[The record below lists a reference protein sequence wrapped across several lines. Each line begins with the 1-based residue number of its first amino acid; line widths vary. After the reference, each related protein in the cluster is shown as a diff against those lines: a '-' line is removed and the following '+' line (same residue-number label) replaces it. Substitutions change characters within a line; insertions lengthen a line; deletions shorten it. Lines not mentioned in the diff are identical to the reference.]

1 MQAEIIT
8 VGTELLLGETVDLH
22 SSFLSRECV
31 SLGIEVIFHT
41 SVGDDAN
48 RLLEVLRFAH
58 ARSKLVFLCGGLGP
72 TLDDLTKETLAE
84 FIGMTLVQDP
94 EVTERLERYF
104 SNRGRSMP
112 ASNYK
117 QTFVFPGGT
126 VFQNDHGTAPGLA
139 VSHDGVTYVL
149 LPGPPNELI
158 PMFEKSVRPFL
169 LQQFYEKQAIV
180 SQPLSFFGIGESLLE
195 EKIKDLIQQ
204 YQNPIIATY
213 AKEAGVVLRLTSK
226 ANDEWAAKALIE
238 PVKREILARVGEFC
252 FSEEDQSLE
261 EVLVSTLAGQG
272 KTVSVAESCTGGL
285 LSELLT
291 SVPGSSEVYRGGFVS
306 YSAESKNQIVHVPAD
321 VLQKYGTVSSQV
333 AEILAE
339 NTRQQFGTDFAL
351 SITGVAGPASVENHP
366 VGLVYIGLKE
376 AGAPARVYRFRLRG
390 TRRRIRLMA
399 AKHACFILQQRLKKG
414 ETTR

>member
-1 MQAEIIT
+1 
-8 VGTELLLGETVDLH
+8 L
-22 SSFLSRECV
+22 
-31 SLGIEVIFHT
+31 
-41 SVGDDAN
+41 DA
-48 RLLEVLRFAH
+48 
-58 ARSKLVFLCGGLGP
+58 K
-72 TLDDLTKETLAE
+72 
-84 FIGMTLVQDP
+84 IQD
-94 EVTERLERYF
+94 
-104 SNRGRSMP
+104 
-112 ASNYK
+112 
-117 QTFVFPGGT
+117 
-126 VFQNDHGTAPGLA
+126 
-139 VSHDGVTYVL
+139 
-149 LPGPPNELI
+149 LI
-158 PMFEKSVRPFL
+158 PH
-169 LQQFYEKQAIV
+169 
-180 SQPLSFFGIGESLLE
+180 
-195 EKIKDLIQQ
+195 
-204 YQNPIIATY
+204 YQTPIIATY

-291 SVPGSSEVYRGGFVS
+291 SVPGSSEVYCGGFVS